1 MKKTTAGRKCLA
13 DKLRETTQEYKNSVS
28 KKAAASATI
37 FALLFQ
43 TLIIPGAIFGPQTV
57 KAESCSTGS
66 DTVFLMDISASMQSK
81 LAQEKSDAVAVL
93 AGLQAQ
99 DMSTVIGFN
108 TIADSQIL
116 TSTHQTT
123 IDRVN
128 SFNSASDLT
137 NLQNGLAVAKNVLDQ
152 GRNGDIYNKTI
163 ILLTDGLTNRPNGNA
178 PWEDTYNAVDVNA
191 VVQAADSL
199 KSAGYSIF
207 VLAYGTERDET
218 ALKTIASDGNHY
230 LHEPTVQQL
239 GNVYSIISEAS
250 CGSISGH
257 KYEDANN
264 NGAIEAGEAGLAGW
278 TITLNGPTSGQTTT
292 AVDGSYTF
300 SGLAPGHYTL
310 TESAPSGSK
319 TYTQTL
325 SPSAFDLTKGQIATA
340 KDFANYF
347 PAVDTDGDGITD
359 DLDNCRWIANPAQE
373 NNDGDSLGDACD
385 PDIDADNLYNAV
397 DNCPSVYNPDQA
409 DADHD
414 GLGDACDAVDNSN
427 DNVGDDTGDDVIDT
441 DNDGIADNLD
451 NCPLIANP
459 NQADTDNDGLGDAC
473 DAVDDSNN
481 NVGDDTVATS
491 TDDGSGDDATGEDN
505 SGDDS
510 GNDGNAT
517 STNDGTGDST
527 GDDDVTPP
535 DNTPVKHHHMH
546 YSDFAPGYGPGFG
559 GIAAQVAGAA
569 TEQLT
574 LNEIAGQLD
583 SLKNEINAL
592 SGSVATFLNE
602 RQTAQ
607 AGTLPLSADLSGIF
621 TETPDTVHKAMS
633 DKDARIQPAAFTNSR
648 RDKV

>member
-292 AVDGSYTF
+292 AVDGS
-300 SGLAPGHYTL
+300 
-310 TESAPSGSK
+310 
-319 TYTQTL
+319 
-325 SPSAFDLTKGQIATA
+325 
-340 KDFANYF
+340 
-347 PAVDTDGDGITD
+347 
-359 DLDNCRWIANPAQE
+359 
-373 NNDGDSLGDACD
+373 
-385 PDIDADNLYNAV
+385 
-397 DNCPSVYNPDQA
+397 
-409 DADHD
+409 
-414 GLGDACDAVDNSN
+414 
-427 DNVGDDTGDDVIDT
+427 
-441 DNDGIADNLD
+441 
-451 NCPLIANP
+451 
-459 NQADTDNDGLGDAC
+459 
-473 DAVDDSNN
+473 
-481 NVGDDTVATS
+481 
-491 TDDGSGDDATGEDN
+491 
-505 SGDDS
+505 
-510 GNDGNAT
+510 
-517 STNDGTGDST
+517 
-527 GDDDVTPP
+527 
-535 DNTPVKHHHMH
+535 
-546 YSDFAPGYGPGFG
+546 
-559 GIAAQVAGAA
+559 
-569 TEQLT
+569 
-574 LNEIAGQLD
+574 
-583 SLKNEINAL
+583 
-592 SGSVATFLNE
+592 
-602 RQTAQ
+602 
-607 AGTLPLSADLSGIF
+607 
-621 TETPDTVHKAMS
+621 
-633 DKDARIQPAAFTNSR
+633 
-648 RDKV
+648 